1 MISLN
6 YKTDIT
12 FQFLL
17 YLIRKHIH
25 KSNQEYV
32 DPFDIQKIEQV
43 DFDRLFNL
51 ITYHKVELIVLP
63 IIKEMNIPRF
73 DYNRLNLRA
82 KKIVTK
88 QLLME
93 KILSGILSKFA
104 EHKIENIV
112 LKGLPLDKKLYG
124 NNSKRVYKDIDIL
137 IKEDQ
142 LRAVHNILLS
152 IGFDISKHSRYSLEF
167 IEKHPL
173 CKRGIKDLTY
183 IHKKFK
189 IILELHWRITIVSDL
204 KIIFDQKYFFKKIV
218 YNSKEYTTL
227 IDEYELLYLIYHG
240 GMSGWHRLKW
250 LIDITDYLSLVNV
263 DKKAFYKL
271 VNTTKCHKFIIDL
284 NEVAK
289 EYFQLEL
296 AVLGSPEILDYR
308 IFKSYRHQYIFEKN
322 YFSDLSIRQLSIRDL
337 LYLFIV
343 SPNKIKYL
351 QTYMIGYYY
360 KKKAIKLLNKI

>member
-1 MISLN
+1 MASLN

-25 KSNQEYV
+25 KSNQDYV
-32 DPFDIQKIEQV
+32 DEFDIQKIEQV
-43 DFDRLFNL
+43 DFDRLFKL

-63 IIKEMNIPRF
+63 IIKEINIPKF
-73 DYNRLNLRA
+73 DYNRLSLRA

-93 KILSGILSKFA
+93 KLLSDILSKFT
-104 EHKIENIV
+104 EHNIENIV

-137 IKEDQ
+137 TKEDQ
-142 LRAVHNILLS
+142 LRVVHNILLN

-189 IILELHWRITIVSDL
+189 IVLELHWRITIVSDL
-204 KIIFDQKYFFKKIV
+204 KIIFDQKSFFKKIV
-218 YNSKEYTTL
+218 YN
-227 IDEYELLYLIYHG
+227 
-240 GMSGWHRLKW
+240 
-250 LIDITDYLSLVNV
+250 
-263 DKKAFYKL
+263 
-271 VNTTKCHKFIIDL
+271 
-284 NEVAK
+284 
-289 EYFQLEL
+289 
-296 AVLGSPEILDYR
+296 
-308 IFKSYRHQYIFEKN
+308 
-322 YFSDLSIRQLSIRDL
+322 
-337 LYLFIV
+337 
-343 SPNKIKYL
+343 
-351 QTYMIGYYY
+351 
-360 KKKAIKLLNKI
+360 